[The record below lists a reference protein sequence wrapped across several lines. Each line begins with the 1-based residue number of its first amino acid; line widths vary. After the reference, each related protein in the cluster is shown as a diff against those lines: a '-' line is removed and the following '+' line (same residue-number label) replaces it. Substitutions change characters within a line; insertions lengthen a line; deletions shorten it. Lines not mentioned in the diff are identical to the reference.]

1 MKVLV
6 LGAGGMGDT
15 AAKTVAGFDEVTRLV
30 VADRDTKS
38 AENCAAHCGPKASAL
53 MLDVTDTAALKAA
66 LSQADVVLNC
76 VGPFFRF
83 GAPILA
89 AAIESGTNYLD
100 ICDDPEPT
108 LEMLNL
114 DAAARANN
122 VLAIIGM
129 GASPGISNLL
139 AAKVCSSLDTIDEL
153 TTGWN
158 LEVAA
163 GDEEEEPLLQGNEAS
178 AAVVHWMEQCSG
190 TVQSWVDNELKAVKP
205 LQPLKMDYPGIGKRT
220 LWTVGHPEPVTL
232 PRSFPNITNTSN
244 AMVLG
249 SLDVLAVRGLASRID
264 SGGLTIE
271 EAAREVAKA
280 SASSRHSVF
289 QRALGWVA
297 SKFSGPAF
305 PPIFAVARGDK
316 GSRPHV
322 SAATIRAMP
331 TGGMAGATGIPLAIG
346 LKLLA
351 QGKIEGK
358 GVVAPEAVIDPDVF
372 FGAFERFCKL
382 PAPVATGTLVDF
394 RLRRQ

>member
-15 AAKTVAGFDEVTRLV
+15 AAKTVAGFDEVTHLV

-38 AENCAAHCGPKASAL
+38 AESCAARCGPKASAL
-53 MLDVTDTAALKAA
+53 TLDVTDMAALKTA

-83 GAPILA
+83 GVPILA

-108 LEMLNL
+108 LEMLDL

-139 AAKVCSSLDTIDEL
+139 AAKVCTSLDTIDEL
-153 TTGWN
+153 ITGWN
-158 LEVAA
+158 LDD
-163 GDEEEEPLLQGNEAS
+163 GTDIEEETSLQGNEAS

-190 TVQSWVDNELKAVKP
+190 TVQSWVANELQAVKP
-205 LQPLKMDYPGIGKRT
+205 LQPLKVDYPGIGKRT

-232 PRSFPNITNTSN
+232 PRTFPSITNTSN
-244 AMVLG
+244 AMVLRA
-249 SLDVLAVRGLASRID
+249 LDAFALRELAGRID
-264 SGGLTIE
+264 SGALTVE
-271 EAAREVAKA
+271 EAAQEITEAIA
-280 SASSRHSVF
+280 TSRHSVF

-297 SKFSGPAF
+297 SKFSGPTF
-305 PPIFAVARGDK
+305 PSIFAVARGEK
-316 GSRPHV
+316 GGRPHV
-322 SAATIRAMP
+322 AAATIRAMP

-351 QGKIEGK
+351 QGEIEGK

-372 FGAFERFCKL
+372 FGAFEGFCKL

-394 RLRRQ
+394 RLRGQ